1 MSQRVEPAAGVTRL
15 RLGIAYDGRD
25 FHGWGRQ
32 PEHAGLRT
40 VQGEMERVLGFLFH
54 SPDVEVTCAGRTDA
68 GVHASGQV
76 AHADVSAWPADV
88 DVRRVNR
95 ALPDDIRVTSIA
107 HAPAGFDARFSAI
120 WRRYEYRV
128 CDDPAGPDPLERH
141 RTLFFPRPLDLDAMN
156 EAAKALHGEHDFAAF
171 CKPRDFA
178 TTVRAILDLEWRRDA
193 DGVAVMDIRA
203 DAFCHSMVRSV
214 VGVLLP
220 VGEGRKPVAWPGEVL
235 AAAERSSGVTVMPPH
250 PLTLVAV
257 GYPPDDE
264 MAARASE
271 TRRLRQ
277 LGDAV
282 LPD

>member
-1 MSQRVEPAAGVTRL
+1 MSERIEPAAGAIRL

-32 PEHAGLRT
+32 PEHSGLRT
-40 VQGEMERVLGFLFH
+40 VQGEMERVLGHLFH
-54 SPDVEVTCAGRTDA
+54 SPGIEVTCAGRTDA

-76 AHADVSAWPADV
+76 AHVDVPVWPEDV

-95 ALPDDIRVTSIA
+95 ALPDDVRVTSVEQA
-107 HAPAGFDARFSAI
+107 AEGFDARFSAI
-120 WRRYEYRV
+120 WRRYAYRV
-128 CDDPAGPDPLERH
+128 CDDPAGPDPLQRH
-141 RTLFFPRPLDLDAMN
+141 RTLFSPRPLDLDAMN

-178 TTVRAILDLEWRRDA
+178 STVRAILDLSWRRDP

-214 VGVLLP
+214 VGALLP

-235 AAAERSSGVTVMPPH
+235 ASVSRDSGVTVMPPH

-264 MAARASE
+264 LLTRQQE
-271 TRRLRQ
+271 TRRLRA
-277 LGDAV
+277 LGDAD